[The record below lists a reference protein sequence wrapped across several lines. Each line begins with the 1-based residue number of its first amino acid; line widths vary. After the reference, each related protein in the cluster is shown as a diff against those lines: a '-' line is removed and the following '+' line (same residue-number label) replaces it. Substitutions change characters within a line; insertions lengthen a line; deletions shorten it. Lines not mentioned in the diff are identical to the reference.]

1 MFSGV
6 ENIAQIDDGST
17 DSIELK
23 DNQEQEMDTRENT
36 SSKVKQQ
43 SGSAKTKVATE
54 PILMQV

>member
-6 ENIAQIDDGST
+6 GNIAQIDDGST

-36 SSKVKQQ
+36 SSKVTQQ
-43 SGSAKTKVATE
+43 SGSAKNKVATE